1 MGDTF
6 ERAQRYRREHAV
18 EIDRGKR
25 RMNIAMAFVIGVLAV
40 GILVVAVW
48 QLSPVGLLGALVAL
62 AAPWAW
68 MRADR
73 VRVDEIAREHRAAYA
88 AEFGW
93 TVLSVALLAGGYA
106 LFVAAL
112 VNGW

>member
-6 ERAQRYRREHAV
+6 ERAQRYRREKAG

-25 RMNIAMAFVIGVLAV
+25 QMNLAMAILLGILAA

-48 QLSPVGLLGALVAL
+48 QLSPVGILGALVAL

-73 VRVDEIAREHRAAYA
+73 VRVDEIAREHQRAYA

-93 TVLSVALLAGGYA
+93 TVLAVALLAGGYA
-106 LFVAAL
+106 LFIAAL